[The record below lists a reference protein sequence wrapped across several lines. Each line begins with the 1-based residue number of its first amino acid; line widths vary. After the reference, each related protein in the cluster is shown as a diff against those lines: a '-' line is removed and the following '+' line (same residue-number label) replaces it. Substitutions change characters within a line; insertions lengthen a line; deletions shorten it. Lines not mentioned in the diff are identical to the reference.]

1 MEGSSSNNRQ
11 LALERELSQLS
22 KINDTVSN
30 LIDAIKTTSSNIQQT
45 NRATQNTKTL
55 LNQWIRILSQANFT
69 NEIIND
75 DNWNGKNISVTED
88 EIEYKLNLEKQLDE
102 TYRKLI
108 MENEELSR
116 KIESKENEKTR
127 TEIRGREMS
136 ARRMNE
142 LGLSHVRGSRRGRV
156 RGRR

>member
-1 MEGSSSNNRQ
+1 MEASSSNNRQ

-142 LGLSHVRGSRRGRV
+142 LGLSHVRGSRRGRA